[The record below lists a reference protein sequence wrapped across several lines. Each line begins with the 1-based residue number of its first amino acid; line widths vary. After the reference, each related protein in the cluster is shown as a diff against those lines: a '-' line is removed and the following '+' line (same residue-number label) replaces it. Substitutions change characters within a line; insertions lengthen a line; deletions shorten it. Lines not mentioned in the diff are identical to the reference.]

1 MHVGEA
7 RFTFGHPYSYP
18 KGWGPSVLTF
28 EGFSSTYAYTLW
40 RKGCASGA
48 VVSAL
53 YCNFEVLCS
62 IPGRDECNVFS
73 ILLVRKTPNSKC
85 YNTYAEGRVLG
96 CHPRHWIFAQSH
108 REVCRR
114 YSKFLVI
121 SRDIKH
127 TRYKVCWM
135 FVHRRHHTEREAS
148 PFSLI
153 IPSNEPTKWF
163 RARLRGRYHIVR
175 RLILQLAAGACRC
188 INAEH
193 EKCDNASIACQ
204 PPAVAALC
212 CVTSAA
218 RRDG

>member
-127 TRYKVCWM
+127 TRYGC
-135 FVHRRHHTEREAS
+135 
-148 PFSLI
+148 L
-153 IPSNEPTKWF
+153 
-163 RARLRGRYHIVR
+163 LDVR
-175 RLILQLAAGACRC
+175 SQTTPYWTRSVALQS
-188 INAEH
+188 
-193 EKCDNASIACQ
+193 DNSKQRTNQVVSCQ
-204 PPAVAALC
+204 AP
-212 CVTSAA
+212 
-218 RRDG
+218 R